1 MYSLL
6 QSLVTRNG
14 HFQSQMYQILQTKNH
29 PGDLYMVE
37 EDCYEVVGDWKEEYK
52 LECEAGNWRWTKMC
66 ANSRINYQ
74 VTCADSS
81 NK

>member
-1 MYSLL
+1 MKGGSSEASRCQSNNRMFCIHMYSLL

-29 PGDLYMVE
+29 PGDLYVVE

-52 LECEAGNWRWTKMC
+52 LECEAGN
-66 ANSRINYQ
+66 
-74 VTCADSS
+74 
-81 NK
+81 